1 MENFFYPSESFAIA
15 RRLFSPGGALSRE
28 EPGEGREGGCGVH
41 GQLGRMHQE
50 CHNNRC
56 MKTFELLIHISSILS
71 FVRGKDVKFIFR
83 IDHT

>member
-1 MENFFYPSESFAIA
+1 MENFFYPSESFY
-15 RRLFSPGGALSRE
+15 SPGGALSRE
-28 EPGEGREGGCGVH
+28 EPGEGGEGGCGVN

-56 MKTFELLIHISSILS
+56 MKSFELLIHFSSILS

-83 IDHT
+83 TDYT